1 MMVKRIWK
9 QTTDE
14 LQTENGVL
22 EIWDGGS
29 RRYERWP
36 DGTECCWEVVRK
48 EFQENCLTEVLKEL
62 PSWDTPAVTMWHETI
77 PVFIPE
83 GDKEFQI
90 PGWSVTYLRIPEAQK
105 HVAQSTTHMPTP
117 NTQRYKRQPDNA
129 TNQNL
134 HRRFHKK
141 KPHMGSG
148 PRHALDDK

>member
-9 QTTDE
+9 QTPDE
-14 LQTENGVL
+14 LQITNGLL

-36 DGTECCWEVVRK
+36 DGTECCWEVVGK
-48 EFQENCLTEVLKEL
+48 EFQENCLIEVLKEL
-62 PSWDTPAVTMWHETI
+62 PSWDTPAVTMWHEKV

-90 PGWSVTYLRIPEAQK
+90 PGWSVTYLRIPEAQRNG
-105 HVAQSTTHMPTP
+105 QMPQRHGQMP
-117 NTQRYKRQPDNA
+117 NTQPCKRQPDNA

-134 HRRFHKK
+134 NRRFHKK